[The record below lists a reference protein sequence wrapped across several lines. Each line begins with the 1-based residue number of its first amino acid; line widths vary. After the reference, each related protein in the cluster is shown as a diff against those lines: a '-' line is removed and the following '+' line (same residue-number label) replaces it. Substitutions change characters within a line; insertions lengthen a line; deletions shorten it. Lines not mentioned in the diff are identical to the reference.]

1 MGKAV
6 ARRSS
11 MKLAKECIENTTV
24 RNYIIKEMGKMVRNE
39 LKTLCSMESVLHSMN
54 FEDLKCFQWEALYE
68 ELESHTPNF
77 LSFLVS
83 FTETRTPRCNQKAL
97 ICICAAILLKY
108 RFKRMCLV
116 HKLIGLIY
124 AGHSSKKVYDRL
136 NSIGISIAYT
146 TVTKLIESLGEHHD
160 ATVRK
165 WRDDIISRLT
175 F

>member
-1 MGKAV
+1 MVVKNRTQQKTYILTRHRKSMGKAV

-11 MKLAKECIENTTV
+11 MKLAKECIENTTI

-39 LKTLCSMESVLHSMN
+39 LKTLCSMESVLRSMN
-54 FEDLKCFQWEALYE
+54 LEDLKCFQWEGLYE

-83 FTETRTPRCNQKAL
+83 FTKTRTPRCNQKAL

-116 HKLIGLIY
+116 HKLIGLILY
-124 AGHSSKKVYDRL
+124 AGHSSKKVIYLLYMLHDHNHYL
-136 NSIGISIAYT
+136 SGI
-146 TVTKLIESLGEHHD
+146 
-160 ATVRK
+160 
-165 WRDDIISRLT
+165 
-175 F
+175 